1 MATPS
6 TEPQS
11 PNHDNDGIVN
21 DDSVQT
27 PADPVAWL
35 AEVRDSMS
43 NPLPPPP
50 ASTNPSDPLFNTRAP
65 AISLGGSNAS
75 ILTISSATSSTVPL
89 PSEVTATY
97 LEMLAANL
105 RLRPTFDLDTMLG
118 SASAN
123 SQQPQLSR
131 EHFCRTHPV
140 YATLLNPMES
150 LAITMVYNAGEDA
163 DEWLLKAY
171 HDPLAVSPFVHAAF
185 NEVIEAHSKGAGN
198 EPLEYG
204 E

>member
-6 TEPQS
+6 TELQS
-11 PNHDNDGIVN
+11 

-27 PADPVAWL
+27 PAASDLDVWL
-35 AEVRDSMS
+35 AEAMDSMS
-43 NPLPPPP
+43 NPLPLVAPPP
-50 ASTNPSDPLFNTRAP
+50 TSTNPSNPFTRAP
-65 AISLGGSNAS
+65 AISLGQSNAS
-75 ILTISSATSSTVPL
+75 LLTISSATSSTVPL

-118 SASAN
+118 SGSAN

-131 EHFCRTHPV
+131 EHFCRMHPV
-140 YATLLNPMES
+140 YATLLQPMENV
-150 LAITMVYNAGEDA
+150 AITMVYDADEDA

-171 HDPLAVSPFVHAAF
+171 NDPLVLNPFVHAAF
-185 NEVIEAHSKGAGN
+185 NEVVEAHSKGAGN
-198 EPLEYG
+198 KPVEYS